1 MSACLESARPTIMGQ
16 WGKTLPPIHASGENQ
31 FREAPVL
38 QAVFSVA
45 ERFPKNRTFKY
56 QKLLSISCVQISPIE
71 ICCLLQHSDLTHLQF
86 MQRLMN

>member
-31 FREAPVL
+31 FREVPVL

-45 ERFPKNRTFKY
+45 E
-56 QKLLSISCVQISPIE
+56 
-71 ICCLLQHSDLTHLQF
+71 
-86 MQRLMN
+86 